1 MKRLSLYVFY
11 EKNGRLRDS
20 DRYYLKGLKAVSEPA
35 VIVNGHISEDGREFL
50 RREGCSV
57 LCRNNAGFDFAAWKE
72 YFEKNPDA
80 LLRYD
85 EVILCNCSCFGP
97 VFQLDGVFRKMESVR
112 CDFWGLCRHPGESG
126 RFPPHLQS
134 YFLVIRSRLL
144 RDSSFSEYFRNLE
157 TAADWENAV
166 RQETHFTGYF
176 ENKGFISAS
185 FIDGSLSQI
194 YPDPSIILPEKLL
207 ERGFPFVKRKVFSA
221 DYDLIQSYTD
231 GTHIRTLLD
240 FLKTGTGY
248 PIDLIKKDA
257 ILSMPN
263 SVLRNIFHLTFVV
276 DSGSA
281 APGSEGGSS
290 SPSVSA
296 IVYSYYED
304 LIDHNLRYLASLPE
318 GCSLYIVV
326 VSEKMRA
333 AWEAR
338 LRESGWKYEVRIQ
351 ENRGRNEAA
360 YWLTCRDV
368 IEGSDYICLLHDKKT
383 PSARPQVKGLYF
395 NEHCWK
401 NVLFSPQYVRNIIT
415 LFERRPDLG
424 ILMPTVPMFAEW
436 PDLILNREWAGD
448 RDAAQRIFEMLKLHV
463 PFDDHPAAPWG
474 AMFWVRGRAM
484 AAFYRHDWTVE
495 DFPEEPIKDA
505 DGTVLHALERMY
517 PMIAQ
522 ESGFFSGW
530 IIPSDLAGTYYDNLY
545 ARALAYRRET
555 AQSFFEHPDLD
566 RVHFST
572 VKKVLGWYLR
582 KKLGWLFR

>member
-20 DRYYLKGLKAVSEPA
+20 DKYYLKGLKAVSEPA
-35 VIVNGHISEDGREFL
+35 VIVNGHISEDGLEFL
-50 RREGCSV
+50 NREGYSV
-57 LCRNNAGFDFAAWKE
+57 LCRNNIGFDFAAWKE

-80 LLRYD
+80 LLKYD

-97 VFQLDGVFRKMESVR
+97 VFPLAGVFRKMEGVR
-112 CDFWGLCRHPGESG
+112 CDLWGLCRHPGEEG

-144 RDSSFSEYFRNLE
+144 RDSSFADYFRELKS
-157 TAADWENAV
+157 AADWDEAV
-166 RQETHFTGYF
+166 GQETHFTEYF

-185 FIDGSLSQI
+185 FIDGSLSEI

-221 DYDLIQSYTD
+221 DYGLIQSYTD
-231 GTHIRTLLD
+231 GTHIRALLD
-240 FLKTGTGY
+240 FLKNRTGY
-248 PIDLIKKDA
+248 PLDLIRKDA
-257 ILSMPN
+257 VRSMPN
-263 SVLRNIFHLTFVV
+263 SVIRNIFHLTFVV
-276 DSGSA
+276 DSASV
-281 APGSEGGSS
+281 APGTRDSSS

-304 LIDHNLRYLASLPE
+304 LIDHNLWYLASLPID
-318 GCSLYIVV
+318 CSLYIVV
-326 VSEKMRA
+326 VSEKMRS
-333 AWEAR
+333 AWNER
-338 LRESGWKYEVRIQ
+338 LRESGRKYEVRIQ
-351 ENRGRNEAA
+351 ANRGRNEAA

-368 IEGSDYICLLHDKKT
+368 IEKSDYICLLHDKKT
-383 PSARPQVKGLYF
+383 PSAKPPVKGLYF

-401 NVLFSPQYVRNIIT
+401 NVLFSPQYVQNIIA
-415 LFERRPDLG
+415 LFESRPELG

-436 PDLILNREWAGD
+436 PDLIMNREWAGD
-448 RDAAQRIFEMLKLHV
+448 RDAAMNIFERLGLSV
-463 PFDDHPAAPWG
+463 TFDEHPAAPWG

-484 AAFYRHDWTVE
+484 AAFYRHDWTIG
-495 DFPEEPIKDA
+495 DFPEEPLKDS

-555 AQSFFEHPDLD
+555 VKGFLEHPDSGKI
-566 RVHFST
+566 HFST
-572 VKKVLGWYLR
+572 VKKVLFSYIR
-582 KKLGWLFR
+582 KKLKGFIP